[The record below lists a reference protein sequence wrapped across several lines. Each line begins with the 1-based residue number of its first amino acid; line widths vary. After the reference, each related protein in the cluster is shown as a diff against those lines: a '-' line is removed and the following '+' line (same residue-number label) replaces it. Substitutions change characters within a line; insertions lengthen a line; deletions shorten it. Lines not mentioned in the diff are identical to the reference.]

1 MSSKDT
7 NPSQEALISL
17 IYRHLKDNG
26 YKKAANVLRKHEPQV
41 KNKEVKASLS
51 EIFKKWASEETGKRL
66 TGDVESDTSES
77 SDISPWPPDVQTP
90 ELSPALSR
98 KKPVNKNIR
107 KTSGSKKLTKKETV
121 TKSKKAKKSGLENG
135 GLKILTPA
143 VSDSSESDSDS
154 DSSLDVEKWRKL
166 VSQLSD
172 ADIAKM
178 DVLSNFVESPVS
190 LTEAS
195 TEKRGKT
202 KQTILAKNVKSRTTA
217 KKTTSKTD
225 DISLKTDTTKTSRKK
240 SKDKATASLSKGPK
254 VKSKSAGDKSKT
266 SKSSKRTKAKH
277 SKSEKV
283 ETHEPAVNQETNGLL
298 ETDEVST
305 TSKGIKVDSHIKS
318 TRKAAGKSNCH
329 SCLMIPGEAVNE
341 NAETNS
347 SQTSSKK
354 AKKKKRQAE
363 AADHKTPSDDDGLSD
378 TKVKKNKKASEP
390 AEALYQDAN
399 LKTDDAH
406 LKSDRSET
414 PSKKAKKPSPKSVVE
429 LVPCETKK
437 LKTKKT
443 KDPID
448 LDTATSETAEDLQE
462 SSNID
467 SPSKKQKPNQSE
479 SLAEDYETP
488 SKKVKKAK
496 NVIAEPDQLETP
508 LKKPKTVSADTN
520 PTKVSSKKRSD
531 DLEQQPEVSSETEL
545 IKSPTKSRKSHV
557 KSGDGDD
564 GMSNEE
570 ASSQDLKT
578 PSKKRKHKREE
589 ANDIIVAP
597 EEATLEPKTPKKK
610 KKEAE
615 GVAEDVQQPSDEAP
629 DTVASSQKKKKKKK
643 EKETQSEE
651 TVPDD
656 PDESVAAEEVIVQ
669 KKEKSLQRNASVR
682 MKFQNSMTQISN
694 TSELE
699 TTVPHLKASVMS

>member
-26 YKKAANVLRKHEPQV
+26 YKKAANVLRKDEPQV

-51 EIFKKWASEETGKRL
+51 EIFKKWASEETGERL
-66 TGDVESDTSES
+66 TGDVESDASES

-90 ELSPALSR
+90 ELSPGLSR
-98 KKPVNKNIR
+98 KKPVNRNVR

-121 TKSKKAKKSGLENG
+121 KKSKKAKKSGLENG
-135 GLKILTPA
+135 GLKILTAA
-143 VSDSSESDSDS
+143 VSGSSESDS

-172 ADIAKM
+172 ADVAKM
-178 DVLSNFVESPVS
+178 EVLSNFVESPVS
-190 LTEAS
+190 LPEAS
-195 TEKRGKT
+195 TGKRGKT
-202 KQTILAKNVKSRTTA
+202 KLTISAKNEKSRTTA

-225 DISLKTDTTKTSRKK
+225 DISVKTDTTKTSSKK
-240 SKDKATASLSKGPK
+240 SKDKATASLSKVPK
-254 VKSKSAGDKSKT
+254 AISKSAGDKSKT

-298 ETDEVST
+298 ETDEVFT
-305 TSKGIKVDSHIKS
+305 TSEGIKVDSHNKS
-318 TRKAAGKSNCH
+318 TKKAAGKSNCL
-329 SCLMIPGEAVNE
+329 SEQIMIPGDDVAE
-341 NAETNS
+341 NVETSS

-354 AKKKKRQAE
+354 AKKKKRQAG
-363 AADHKTPSDDDGLSD
+363 AADHKTPSDDNGLSD
-378 TKVKKNKKASEP
+378 TKVKKNKKASKP
-390 AEALYQDAN
+390 AEAFCQDAN
-399 LKTDDAH
+399 LKTTDAH
-406 LKSDRSET
+406 LTSDRSET
-414 PSKKAKKPSPKSVVE
+414 PSKKAKKSSSKSVVE
-429 LVPCETKK
+429 LVLCETKK

-443 KDPID
+443 KDPPD
-448 LDTATSETAEDLQE
+448 LDTATSQTAEVLQE

-467 SPSKKQKPNQSE
+467 SPSKKQKPYQSE
-479 SLAEDYETP
+479 SLAEDSETP

-508 LKKPKTVSADTN
+508 LKKPKKVSADTN
-520 PTKVSSKKRSD
+520 PTKVSLKKRSE
-531 DLEQQPEVSSETEL
+531 DLETQPEVSSETEL
-545 IKSPTKSRKSHV
+545 IKSQTKSRKSQV

-564 GMSNEE
+564 GMGNEE

-589 ANDIIVAP
+589 ANDVIVAP
-597 EEATLEPKTPKKK
+597 EETTPEPKKNKKK

-615 GVAEDVQQPSDEAP
+615 DVAEDVQQPSDEAP
-629 DTVASSQKKKKKKK
+629 DTVASSQKKKKKKR
-643 EKETQSEE
+643 EKETESEE

-656 PDESVAAEEVIVQ
+656 PEESVAAEEVIVQ
-669 KKEKSLQRNASVR
+669 KKKKSSKKRLGQDEVP
-682 MKFQNSMTQISN
+682 
-694 TSELE
+694 ELDD
-699 TTVPHLKASVMS
+699 TDQ